1 MSLPGLFMAML
12 LAIAPNDPVEFQLT
26 GGAEVSGR
34 VARDRAAGL
43 DVSTNN
49 GRIWVDLNLV
59 QSANVA
65 GRVLDRE
72 ELSAEIEERLRY
84 EVSRLPEVGRAPS
97 PALAASASFLMP
109 GGGQAMLG
117 DWDDARAL
125 FFADVLVL
133 GLGSYLYFVQEDRTA
148 AVPLF
153 ALDLIF
159 RSTSASQAYRASR
172 RRRSL
177 LKETDLSFPGNSR

>member
-1 MSLPGLFMAML
+1 
-12 LAIAPNDPVEFQLT
+12 
-26 GGAEVSGR
+26 
-34 VARDRAAGL
+34 
-43 DVSTNN
+43 
-49 GRIWVDLNLV
+49 
-59 QSANVA
+59 
-65 GRVLDRE
+65 
-72 ELSAEIEERLRY
+72 
-84 EVSRLPEVGRAPS
+84 
-97 PALAASASFLMP
+97 
-109 GGGQAMLG
+109 MLG